1 MGTHAAERTRPI
13 DWSAKLQTDPRLH
26 GRRAL
31 QSLDSADAV
40 AVTDPTTAGLK
51 RIALGATSLGV
62 GLAVL
67 AATTQTANVI
77 TAPKAHA
84 ESRQSE
90 AQAAITAASDV
101 TLTSD
106 TVKVTTEA
114 APVVV
119 APKPA
124 PAPKPVAQAKTQVAA
139 ESAQV
144 QAPAAPAALAPAP
157 AAPAPAAPAANSDRA
172 SAIVAAAHAQ
182 LGQLQDCTMLV
193 TRSLA
198 AVGINF
204 HGWPA
209 DYYSL
214 GTAVSADA
222 ALPGD
227 LIYYS
232 NGGYGGVPHI
242 ALYIGGGKAIH
253 GGWNGN
259 QTVIFSAN
267 VGSGPAFIRLR

>member
-1 MGTHAAERTRPI
+1 MGTHAAERTARPI
-13 DWSAKLQTDPRLH
+13 DWSTKLQTDPRQH
-26 GRRAL
+26 GRRAA
-31 QSLDSADAV
+31 QSLDSATAV
-40 AVTDPTTAGLK
+40 AVTDPTTAGLR
-51 RIALGATSLGV
+51 RIAMSSITGA
-62 GLAVL
+62 AVL
-67 AATTQTANVI
+67 AGIVATQAAPAVSAYKTI
-77 TAPKAHA
+77 TKA
-84 ESRQSE
+84 ESPMTE
-90 AQAAITAASDV
+90 AQAEIAAASDV
-101 TLTSD
+101 TLNSD
-106 TVKVTTEA
+106 TVKVSTEA

-124 PAPKPVAQAKTQVAA
+124 PVAQPVVQAKTQVVAD
-139 ESAQV
+139 SA
-144 QAPAAPAALAPAP
+144 PAPAP
-157 AAPAPAAPAANSDRA
+157 AAAAPAAAAPAANSDRA

-182 LGQLQDCTMLV
+182 LGQFQDCTMLV

-242 ALYIGGGKAIH
+242 AIYIGGGKAIH

>member
-1 MGTHAAERTRPI
+1 M
-13 DWSAKLQTDPRLH
+13 
-26 GRRAL
+26 
-31 QSLDSADAV
+31 QSLDSATAV
-40 AVTDPTTAGLK
+40 AVTDPTTAGL
-51 RIALGATSLGV
+51 RRVALSSITGA
-62 GLAVL
+62 AVL
-67 AATTQTANVI
+67 AGIVATQTAPAVNAYKTI
-77 TAPKAHA
+77 TKA
-84 ESRQSE
+84 ESPMTE
-90 AQAAITAASDV
+90 AQAAVAAASDV

-106 TVKVTTEA
+106 TVKVSTEA

-119 APKPA
+119 APKPEPVA
-124 PAPKPVAQAKTQVAA
+124 QPVAQAKTQVAV
-139 ESAQV
+139 ESAPA
-144 QAPAAPAALAPAP
+144 QAPAAPAA
-157 AAPAPAAPAANSDRA
+157 AAPAVPAANSDRA
-172 SAIVAAAHAQ
+172 GAIVAAAYAQ
-182 LGQLQDCTMLV
+182 LGQTQDCTMLV

-214 GTAVSADA
+214 GTPVSADA

-227 LIYYS
+227 LIFYA

-242 ALYIGGGKAIH
+242 AIYIGDGKAIH
-253 GGWNGN
+253 GGWNGS